1 MRKPN
6 RREAIKLDILRGI
19 LTETQIKQ
27 KHSTTSDEIK
37 VCKVELKNSNS
48 LMKIDKKR

>member
-6 RREAIKLDILRGI
+6 RREAIKLDILRNL
-19 LTETQIKQ
+19 LTEAQIKQ
-27 KHSTTSDEIK
+27 KHGTTSDEIK

-48 LMKIDKKR
+48 LMVIDKKK